1 MVRTAVGPVAVEPS
15 AGNVVAHTDDGE
27 YVARSAV
34 VACGSWASKVLG
46 GLVNLPKLVVTQE
59 QVFYFRPRDDAATWP
74 SFIHHRTPYIYGL
87 DTPGLGVKVAEHHAG
102 AQTDPDNR
110 TFEVD
115 EEGEARVIRYVY
127 EWFPGLRP
135 EPASAETCL
144 YTTTPTAD
152 FVIDRSGPLIV
163 AAGFSGHGF
172 KFTPLVGRLLADLAL
187 GSSGPARFRL

>member
-1 MVRTAVGPVAVEPS
+1 
-15 AGNVVAHTDDGE
+15 
-27 YVARSAV
+27 
-34 VACGSWASKVLG
+34 
-46 GLVNLPKLVVTQE
+46 LVVSQE

-87 DTPGLGVKVAEHHAG
+87 DTPGHGVDVAKNHTI
-102 AQTDPDNR
+102 AQTAPDNS
-110 TFEVD
+110 TFEWD
-115 EEGEARVIRYVY
+115 EESEPRVIRYVD